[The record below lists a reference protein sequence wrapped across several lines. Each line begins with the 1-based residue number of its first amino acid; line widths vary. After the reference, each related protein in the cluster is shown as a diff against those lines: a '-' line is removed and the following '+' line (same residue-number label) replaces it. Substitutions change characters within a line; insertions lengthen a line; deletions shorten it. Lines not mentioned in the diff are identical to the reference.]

1 MMMPGKMNSREMR
14 RMMSQMGIKSTE
26 MTDVKRIVME
36 GEAKNYIIDNP
47 EVVMIEAQGQ
57 KSLQIVGNIR
67 EVAKAQAAKKAATEP
82 SFPKEDI
89 DLVMSQANVTREKAV
104 EALKKASG
112 EPAQAIIDLSQ

>member
-1 MMMPGKMNSREMR
+1 MNSREMR

-36 GEAKNYIIDNP
+36 GELKNYIIDNP
-47 EVVMIEAQGQ
+47 DVVMIEAQGQ
-57 KSLQIVGNIR
+57 KSLQVVGNIR
-67 EVAKAQAAKKAATEP
+67 EVPKSQSTVKKAVQEP
-82 SFPKEDI
+82 AFPKEDVE
-89 DLVMSQANVTREKAV
+89 LVMSQANVSREKAL

>member
-67 EVAKAQAAKKAATEP
+67 EVSKAQTVKKAATEP

-89 DLVMSQANVTREKAV
+89 DLVMSQANVTRERAV